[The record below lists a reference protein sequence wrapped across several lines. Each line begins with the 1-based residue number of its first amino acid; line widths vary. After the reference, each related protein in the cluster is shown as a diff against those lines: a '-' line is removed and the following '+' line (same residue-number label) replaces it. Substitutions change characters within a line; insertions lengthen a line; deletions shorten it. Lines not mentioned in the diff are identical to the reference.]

1 MAPITT
7 STSTSIGS
15 PSLVFGTLPDNLH
28 INRPTLGLSHTSA
41 NVASTSSAQQQGHIP
56 GSSGANSSKTD
67 RGLQPT
73 SHHDEVVDELLA
85 SLIELQR
92 EVVLLKTVIK
102 EDKSQIAEHE
112 KQERLYEDRLT
123 EVEREMH
130 RAKADL
136 RHSLKY
142 VDRMQEHRDRDVDR
156 TVDLKREI
164 ARLRDESGLHARI
177 ETLEAEN
184 RKSAE
189 EKERHRQFAYDAQ
202 AKLTFVAGSVAAMAE
217 SNAVMAARLKQLEL
231 LLPQEVLDANPP
243 VIPSWMS
250 PPEGTQLP
258 AEPVDAGNPAA
269 PATPDAP
276 PQPQRLPDHVLRADV
291 PDFTPACFL
300 PSMAARLPER
310 PRSSPSTSPV
320 CTAGPAS
327 RIVPLPR
334 RPGSPS
340 PDVSSP
346 DDPGS
351 SDQDALPAPTSSPVT
366 SPSPQAGSSPSETP
380 QPASTSQD
388 KEVTTRPP
396 LPGDSWA
403 MDEPAGFGGKR
414 SRDKKRATDGRREGA
429 YKGEMAWR
437 RGLDEERIG
446 ERRDKGKGRA
456 RAKREKGKAGRK

>member
-7 STSTSIGS
+7 STSTSTGS
-15 PSLVFGTLPDNLH
+15 ASLVFGTLPDNLP

-41 NVASTSSAQQQGHIP
+41 NVASTSSAQQQGHTP
-56 GSSGANSSKTD
+56 GSKGANSSKTD
-67 RGLQPT
+67 RGFQPT

-123 EVEREMH
+123 ELEKEMH

-142 VDRMQEHRDRDVDR
+142 VNRMQEHRDRDVDR

-184 RKSAE
+184 RTSTE
-189 EKERHRQFAYDAQ
+189 EKERHRQFAYDVQ
-202 AKLTFVAGSVAAMAE
+202 TERTDMVTLMIAMAQ
-217 SNAVMAARLKQLEL
+217 RLSQVEG
-231 LLPQEVLDANPP
+231 LLPQEVLDANPA
-243 VIPSWMS
+243 VLPSW
-250 PPEGTQLP
+250 LP
-258 AEPVDAGNPAA
+258 QPGAAQSLDQDIDAGD
-269 PATPDAP
+269 PDAP
-276 PQPQRLPDHVLRADV
+276 EATPQPERRLPGHAPRADV
-291 PDFTPACFL
+291 ADFTPADPLAF
-300 PSMAARLPER
+300 MAATLPD
-310 PRSSPSTSPV
+310 RSGSSLAATPV

-327 RIVPLPR
+327 RIVPLPHQ
-334 RPGSPS
+334 PGSPS
-340 PDVSSP
+340 PDPSSP
-346 DDPGS
+346 NAGS

-366 SPSPQAGSSPSETP
+366 SPSPQAGSFSSETA

-396 LPGDSWA
+396 LKGDSWA
-403 MDEPAGFGGKR
+403 MDEPASFGGKR
-414 SRDKKRATDGRREGA
+414 SRDKKRATDGRRDGA

-437 RGLDEERIG
+437 RGLDQDRIG

-456 RAKREKGKAGRK
+456 KAKREKGKAGRKW